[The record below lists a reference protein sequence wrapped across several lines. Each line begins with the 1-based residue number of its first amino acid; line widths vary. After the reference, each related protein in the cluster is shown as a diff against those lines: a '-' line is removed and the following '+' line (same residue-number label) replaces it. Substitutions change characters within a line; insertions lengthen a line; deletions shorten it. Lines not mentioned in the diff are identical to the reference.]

1 MSLDVAF
8 SMFSFLRT
16 ASKVKQSA
24 NRSVVS
30 DSLQPRGLYSL
41 WNSPGQNTGVCS
53 FSLLE
58 GIFPA
63 QGSNSGLP
71 HCRQILYQLSHKGQ
85 PKPQYLFQD
94 VQQTSPLTLTPV
106 NTKVPLP
113 CVPTARV
120 SVLYKDNKQWMM
132 VNSLALESDRFRASP
147 CSLTLGKLLT
157 LRAQKKLDAEASQK
171 SQ

>member
-1 MSLDVAF
+1 MSEVVTLLDHKSVAF
-8 SMFSFLRT
+8 L
-16 ASKVKQSA
+16 
-24 NRSVVS
+24 
-30 DSLQPRGLYSL
+30 
-41 WNSPGQNTGVCS
+41 
-53 FSLLE
+53 
-58 GIFPA
+58 
-63 QGSNSGLP
+63 
-71 HCRQILYQLSHKGQ
+71 
-85 PKPQYLFQD
+85 
-94 VQQTSPLTLTPV
+94 
-106 NTKVPLP
+106 VPLP